1 MIQQLAS
8 LRGIGVQSATVL
20 VREERR
26 LESTLSVTQRN
37 CTDHEAPM
45 K

>member
-20 VREERR
+20 VRGKRDLTAACR
-26 LESTLSVTQRN
+26 ATSG
-37 CTDHEAPM
+37 TD
-45 K
+45 

>member
-20 VREERR
+20 RR
-26 LESTLSVTQRN
+26 RSATFPRITGLQCRRSAWRLASS
-37 CTDHEAPM
+37 
-45 K
+45 